1 MIDFRY
7 HVVSL
12 VAVFIALAVGIVLG
26 AGPLRG
32 QLSDTIEGQVAELGE
47 ERNVLR
53 ADLALQ
59 ERRAD
64 TREDLLDEVTPDLVA
79 GLLTDQSVAV
89 VELPDA
95 DTDAADDLALA
106 VTQAG
111 GTVAPR
117 LQILNDWDDPE
128 LAEERAAAAQEM
140 SAVWGAGFA
149 TPENATAEA
158 TLATAIT
165 GWGPDGSVYSGDLG
179 QSILE
184 EAGFISVSRAGSGA
198 IVPGTSA
205 IEPVSMVIL
214 VAGSSPEPESADT
227 DAEPQETSLVQ
238 ALGQTDSAILVA
250 GEGTEQPSGNVE
262 ALAAHPLLSTVRAD
276 SDLASEVSTV
286 DNVDSALGRLSVV
299 WSLAWLASDQVGH
312 FGFADDAGASSAP
325 DPVTTNDRVP
335 TP

>member
-64 TREDLLDEVTPDLVA
+64 TREDILDEITPDLVA
-79 GLLTDQSVAV
+79 GLLSDQSVAV

-140 SAVWGAGFA
+140 SAVWGGGF
-149 TPENATAEA
+149 TPPENATAEA

-184 EAGFISVSRAGSGA
+184 EAGFISVSRSASGA
-198 IVPGTSA
+198 MVPGTSA
-205 IEPVSMVIL
+205 IEPVTMVIL
-214 VAGSSPEPESADT
+214 VAGSSPEPENADT
-227 DAEPQETSLVQ
+227 NAEPQEASLVQ

-250 GEGTEQPSGNVE
+250 GEGTEQPSGDVE
-262 ALAAHPLLSTVRAD
+262 TLAAHPLLTTVRAD

-286 DNVDSALGRLSVV
+286 DNADSALGRLSVV